1 MKWSFIILSVLVSL
15 NGQSDQIFVGTRPLS
30 MGGAFIAV
38 ADDANAITWNSAG
51 LPGLRRTEFT
61 STYADL
67 YAMNINQSYFGFVR
81 PFSDRIALGIDWSNL
96 GFEDSELM
104 YSENKLNFALG
115 IQAHRKFSFGLTLK
129 YLMRDMQLDG
139 TSYGKSSGIGY
150 DAGIIYQP
158 LKTNLMIAGELLG
171 HKTVNGLE
179 MNFMQAVQ
187 AFKIVNKKIKIKKII
202 NVMQ

>member
-158 LKTNLMIAGELLG
+158 LKTLKVGLG
-171 HKTVNGLE
+171 FYDLNGTQISKE
-179 MNFMQAVQ
+179 NITHWKASPST
-187 AFKIVNKKIKIKKII
+187 KSK
-202 NVMQ
+202 